1 MKYVLLIMILLVGC
15 SVIEGDKPSFAKGA
29 ASALVEEKL
38 TEDILAYEKNELA
51 GNDINLVLAY
61 ERNIRDHKEIVDAW
75 DGVHEDRPDL
85 KEFRQII
92 APCEAVASYLGRND
106 NPSRGEFEITRI
118 TAWATQ
124 VPMPTATPYP
134 EGHSLAN
141 LFNTPD
147 GLTSGS
153 RSKQNMYKT
162 PIPVKTVYERFLEPF
177 VIEGLVEEYVGE
189 GVWRVELKGNFLDI
203 YEKHGDS
210 SDFESYVWEVY
221 EPLGNI
227 RKISTGNKEYC

>member
-1 MKYVLLIMILLVGC
+1 MLLVVGC
-15 SVIEGDKPSFAKGA
+15 VFDNPEFSAGT

-38 TEDILAYEKNELA
+38 TEGLLAYEKNELA

-61 ERNIRDHKEIVDAW
+61 ERNIGDHKKIVDVW

-124 VPMPTATPYP
+124 VPMPTPTPYP
-134 EGHSLAN
+134 EGHRNAPYW
-141 LFNTPD
+141 NTLD
-147 GLTSGS
+147 GKTNRKSHNEQMS
-153 RSKQNMYKT
+153 RKT
-162 PIPVKTVYERFLEPF
+162 PIPVKTVYKRFLEPF
-177 VIEGLVEEYVGE
+177 VIEGLIEEYVGE
-189 GVWRVELKGNFLDI
+189 GVWRVELKGNFLEI
-203 YEKHGDS
+203 YEKHGDYS
-210 SDFESYVWEVY
+210 EFEPYVWEVY

-227 RKISTGNKEYC
+227 RKISKEFKEYC